1 MFDDQPGVDDVGLVP
16 RTRQRNG
23 ERPLRAAR
31 TAAGSG
37 GGDERQAP
45 PLRVALDPAIL
56 LGANDD
62 EILRGY
68 LDLVRTWRGT
78 RRRTVL
84 PLRAADVA
92 VLVSILGTD
101 STEIERRL
109 IGATACTT
117 AAAKR
122 GRRLLL
128 ASLGALTVGLIGTSV
143 AGAVTLTGGATP
155 LPLPTNRTRA
165 SINST
170 NEHVALPTAVIARLA
185 PTPIPT
191 PASGQSGPPEVAAP
205 TRATV
210 VLAPGTEAT
219 VSIPSLGIDLPV
231 IEGGQSV
238 IDEGVAAHY
247 SADGWK
253 EPVAPGAPGTYWL
266 AAHHVTYGA
275 PFKALPNIAVGA
287 QIRVTTNSQTFIYTV
302 TSTEVVGLLP
312 GDVAIYGTDET
323 SPVILL
329 QTCIDDTRRFLAH
342 GTLSATL

>member
-1 MFDDQPGVDDVGLVP
+1 MIGRSVP
-16 RTRQRNG
+16 ASQRTGN
-23 ERPLRAAR
+23 RP
-31 TAAGSG
+31 
-37 GGDERQAP
+37 DP
-45 PLRVALDPAIL
+45 PLRVALDPAL
-56 LGANDD
+56 LVGANDD

-78 RRRTVL
+78 RQPTVL
-84 PLRAADVA
+84 SLRAADVA

-128 ASLGALTVGLIGTSV
+128 ASLGALTVSLIGATV
-143 AGAVTLTGGATP
+143 AGAVTLTGGATLPP
-155 LPLPTNRTRA
+155 LPINRIRA

-170 NEHVALPTAVIARLA
+170 DQHDALQAALTAVT
-185 PTPIPT
+185 TPL
-191 PASGQSGPPEVAAP
+191 AAP
-205 TRATV
+205 TEAAAPAHATV
-210 VLAPGTEAT
+210 VSPPGTEAT

-247 SADGWK
+247 TADGWK
-253 EPVAPGAPGTYWL
+253 EPVAAGAPGTYWL
-266 AAHHVTYGA
+266 AAHHVTHGA
-275 PFKALPNIAVGA
+275 PFEALPDIAVGA
-287 QIRVTTNSQTFIYTV
+287 QIRITTNSQTFIYTV

-312 GDVAIYGTDET
+312 GDVAIYGTDEA

-329 QTCIDDTRRFLAH
+329 QTCISDTRRFLVH
-342 GTLSATL
+342 GTLSATV